1 MVSPLPSFNTQ
12 NNTPSPQNT
21 SRHTN
26 HPNNSAENPTHPSQH
41 QAASPPST
49 RGRKSNRSGPLP
61 QKVALRKGKKDAQQ
75 TTLTQLCDGH
85 LSDEADEEHMD
96 EMYEEACG
104 DKAGGNR
111 LRVPKTL
118 PVKTRVRSKRG
129 KGATSSREKSGSR
142 KKDPEQSTLTQ
153 FLANDETAAAVDASS
168 EDGSSMHASP
178 RQHAKRSSRARGRQ
192 RGRQRPKGG
201 TSAASDGINDGMSAS
216 NESFRTPSQSPSFI
230 QSRSG
235 SLQSNKNKSSNSVSS
250 LESTLKH
257 PPISS
262 HDATPRRRS
271 APSLLDET
279 ASHTDQPTSHN
290 GRRSLPSS
298 STPSPMQ
305 RARCSPL
312 FNTSPAKK
320 STGRKGRGRNSGQMK
335 RNAKGETALH
345 VAAIK
350 VIFVFKALFFKIL

>member
-12 NNTPSPQNT
+12 SNTPSPQNT
-21 SRHTN
+21 SCHTN
-26 HPNNSAENPTHPSQH
+26 HRNSSAENPTQPSQH

-85 LSDEADEEHMD
+85 LSDEADEEHLD

-111 LRVPKTL
+111 LRVPKTPPL
-118 PVKTRVRSKRG
+118 KTRVRSKRG

-142 KKDPEQSTLTQ
+142 KKDPDQSTLTQ
-153 FLANDETAAAVDASS
+153 FLADDETAAAVDASS

-178 RQHAKRSSRARGRQ
+178 RQHAKRSSRARERQ

-201 TSAASDGINDGMSAS
+201 TSAASDGIDDGMSAS
-216 NESFRTPSQSPSFI
+216 NESFRTPSQSPSSS
-230 QSRSG
+230 QNRSG
-235 SLQSNKNKSSNSVSS
+235 SLRSNRNKSSNSVSS
-250 LESTLKH
+250 LESTLNH

-298 STPSPMQ
+298 STPSPTQ

-320 STGRKGRGRNSGQMK
+320 STGRKSRGRNSGQIK

-350 VIFVFKALFFKIL
+350 VIFVCKALFF